1 MFKFLIRPIPS
12 CFFTISCKRFRV
24 VSAATQRRLLK
35 LRKYNYVP
43 VVLFSLA
50 VPLIIS
56 KQEDEKMINL
66 LPFKH

>member
-12 CFFTISCKRFRV
+12 CFFTILCKRFSCGKCRH
-24 VSAATQRRLLK
+24 TTRLLK

-56 KQEDEKMINL
+56 KQEDEKIN
-66 LPFKH
+66 